1 MSASRED
8 SDYNKKP
15 DDPIKY
21 YDFTNDKHPTVD
33 DYIKTVQRPIEMV

>member
-21 YDFTNDKHPTVD
+21 YDFINGKHTTVG